1 MQSSSCILVNLYEV
15 LTLIMH
21 INIDLLRYRIN
32 VPHQLLYV
40 IELFLPLL
48 YYILHVVCLFPYVYF
63 YLI

>member
-1 MQSSSCILVNLYEV
+1 MQCSSCILVNLYEV

-32 VPHQLLYV
+32 VSHQLLYV

-48 YYILHVVCLFPYVYF
+48 YDILHVVCLFAYVYF